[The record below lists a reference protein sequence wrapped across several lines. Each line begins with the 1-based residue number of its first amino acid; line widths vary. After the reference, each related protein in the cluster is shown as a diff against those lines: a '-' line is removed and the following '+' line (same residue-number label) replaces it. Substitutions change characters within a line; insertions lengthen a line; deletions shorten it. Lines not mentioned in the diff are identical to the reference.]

1 VKEQLRGQNPIV
13 KLTPEEI
20 LAYVER
26 HTTPSSALLEELESE
41 TVRTLEAPGML
52 SGPVVGRLLEF
63 LVFALG
69 ARSVL
74 EIGTFSGYSAL
85 AMAEGLPPDGRIVTL
100 ELDETHAAI
109 ARRAIAN
116 SPHANRIEV
125 VLGPALESLERLPGP
140 FDFVFIDAD
149 KRGYVNYYEAVLPK
163 LSEHG
168 MIAADNTLWSGR
180 VADETDGEASTEV
193 MRVFN
198 ERIRSD
204 PRVRCVILSVRDGV
218 TLIRRA

>member
-1 VKEQLRGQNPIV
+1 M
-13 KLTPEEI
+13 KLTPDEI

-26 HTTPSSALLEELESE
+26 QSTASPAALEELAEE
-41 TVRTLEAPGML
+41 TARTLGSPNML

-69 ARSVL
+69 ARFVL

-100 ELDETHAAI
+100 EIDEAHAEL
-109 ARRAIAN
+109 ARRAIAA
-116 SPHANRIEV
+116 SPHAKKIEI
-125 VLGPALESLERLPGP
+125 VLGPALASLERLPGP

-149 KRGYVNYYEAVLPK
+149 KEGYLDYYEAVLPK
-163 LSEHG
+163 LTPRG
-168 MIAADNTLWSGR
+168 LIAVDNTLRRGS
-180 VADETDGEASTEV
+180 VLDESDTSPASEAT
-193 MRVFN
+193 RAFN
-198 ERIRSD
+198 ERVRSD

>member
-1 VKEQLRGQNPIV
+1 VKPS
-13 KLTPEEI
+13 PEAI

-26 HTTPSSALLEELESE
+26 QTTPSNSQLEDLERE
-41 TVRTLEAPGML
+41 TVLAFDSASML

-63 LVFALG
+63 LVYALE

-85 AMAEGLPPDGRIVTL
+85 AMAGGLPSEGHIVTL
-100 ELDETHAAI
+100 ELDEAHAGL
-109 ARRAIAN
+109 ARRAILE
-116 SPHANRIEV
+116 SPHADKIEV
-125 VLGPALESLERLPGP
+125 VIGPALESLEHLPGP

-149 KRGYVNYYEAVLPK
+149 KQRYLDYYESVLPK

-180 VADETDGEASTEV
+180 VADETNKEASTEI
-193 MRVFN
+193 MRAFN
-198 ERIRSD
+198 KRIRSD
-204 PRVRCVILSVRDGV
+204 SRVRCVILSVRDGV

>member
-1 VKEQLRGQNPIV
+1 M
-13 KLTPEEI
+13 KLTPDEI

-26 HTTPSSALLEELESE
+26 QSTASPAALEELAEE
-41 TVRTLEAPGML
+41 TARTLGSPNML

-100 ELDETHAAI
+100 EIDEAHAEL
-109 ARRAIAN
+109 ARRAIAA
-116 SPHANRIEV
+116 SPHAKKIEI
-125 VLGPALESLERLPGP
+125 VLGPALASLESLPGP

-149 KRGYVNYYEAVLPK
+149 KEGYLDYYEAVLAK
-163 LSEHG
+163 LAPRG
-168 MIAADNTLWSGR
+168 LIAVDNTLRRGS
-180 VADETDGEASTEV
+180 VLDESDTSPASEAT
-193 MRVFN
+193 RAFN
-198 ERIRSD
+198 ERVRND

>member
-1 VKEQLRGQNPIV
+1 M
-13 KLTPEEI
+13 KLTPDEI

-26 HTTPSSALLEELESE
+26 QSTASPAELEVLAEE
-41 TVRTLEAPGML
+41 TARTLGAPNML

-85 AMAEGLPPDGRIVTL
+85 AMAEGLPPEGRIVTL
-100 ELDETHAAI
+100 EIDEAHAEL
-109 ARRAIAN
+109 ARRWVAA
-116 SPHANRIEV
+116 SPHAQKIEI
-125 VLGPALESLERLPGP
+125 VLGPALSSLESLPGP

-149 KRGYVNYYEAVLPK
+149 KEGYLDYYEAVLPK
-163 LSEHG
+163 LSPRG
-168 MIAADNTLWSGR
+168 LIAVDNTLRRGS
-180 VADETDGEASTEV
+180 VLDATDTSPANEAT
-193 MRVFN
+193 RAFN
-198 ERIRSD
+198 ERVRND

>member
-1 VKEQLRGQNPIV
+1 M
-13 KLTPEEI
+13 KLTPDEI

-26 HTTPSSALLEELESE
+26 HTTPSSEQLEELARE
-41 TVRTLEAPGML
+41 TKRTLDSPQML

-63 LVFALG
+63 LVFALE

-100 ELDETHAAI
+100 EVDEAHADF
-109 ARRAIAN
+109 ARRAIAE
-116 SPHANRIEV
+116 SPHAGKIEI
-125 VLGPALESLERLPGP
+125 VLGPALESIERLPGP

-149 KRGYVNYYEAVLPK
+149 KEGYPDYYEAVLPK
-163 LSEHG
+163 LSPRG
-168 MIAADNTLWSGR
+168 LIAADNTLSHGR
-180 VADETDGEASTEV
+180 VLDETDKSPRAEAIHA
-193 MRVFN
+193 FN
-198 ERIRSD
+198 ERARND
-204 PRVRCVILSVRDGV
+204 PRVRCVILSVRDGI

>member
-1 VKEQLRGQNPIV
+1 M
-13 KLTPEEI
+13 KLTPDEI

-26 HTTPSSALLEELESE
+26 QSTASPAALEELAEE
-41 TVRTLEAPGML
+41 TARTLGSPNML

-100 ELDETHAAI
+100 EIDEAHAEL
-109 ARRAIAN
+109 ARRAIAA
-116 SPHANRIEV
+116 SPHAKKIEI
-125 VLGPALESLERLPGP
+125 VLGPALASLERLPGP

-149 KRGYVNYYEAVLPK
+149 KEGYLDYYEAVLPK
-163 LSEHG
+163 LAPRG
-168 MIAADNTLWSGR
+168 LIAVDNTLRRGS
-180 VADETDGEASTEV
+180 VLDESDTSPASEAT
-193 MRVFN
+193 RAFN
-198 ERIRSD
+198 ERVRND